1 MFKNTFQSGF
11 LSILYSLGS
20 KPLQIWDSQV
30 SNGHIKRLTDEE
42 LQSAVLE
49 LASANVATTYISC
62 PADPAATLGIKL
74 PFLVMVVRTG
84 PPLCFDCHTCATGA
98 NLPTS
103 SASAHKTVWNIA
115 SYPAQRTRSPPLG
128 MSWKTAQHARR
139 TG

>member
-1 MFKNTFQSGF
+1 MFRNTFQSGF

-84 PPLCFDCHTCATGA
+84 PLPCIDYYTCATGA
-98 NLPTS
+98 NLS
-103 SASAHKTVWNIA
+103 VSFFV
-115 SYPAQRTRSPPLG
+115 
-128 MSWKTAQHARR
+128 
-139 TG
+139 

>member
-1 MFKNTFQSGF
+1 MFRNTFQSGF

-74 PFLVMVVRTG
+74 PFLVMVVS
-84 PPLCFDCHTCATGA
+84 L
-98 NLPTS
+98 
-103 SASAHKTVWNIA
+103 ASVRA
-115 SYPAQRTRSPPLG
+115 
-128 MSWKTAQHARR
+128 
-139 TG
+139 